1 MLHANHIKMIEY
13 ARYLGDI
20 LMFLLLEMTGL
31 ANTITLKKK
40 VLMLFTSHM
49 VLMWMK
55 ERNYIVIPVVFL
67 NYSPNSNKS
76 STVTRVMLFDDAFS
90 IFWWNK
96 RQLSVLCHTYHIF
109 KTDCFKNKSK
119 IRKETLWV
127 HYFLCGFFVPENF
140 IEAFLLK

>member
-90 IFWWNK
+90 I
-96 RQLSVLCHTYHIF
+96 V
-109 KTDCFKNKSK
+109 
-119 IRKETLWV
+119 
-127 HYFLCGFFVPENF
+127 
-140 IEAFLLK
+140 

>member
-49 VLMWMK
+49 VL
-55 ERNYIVIPVVFL
+55 V
-67 NYSPNSNKS
+67 
-76 STVTRVMLFDDAFS
+76 
-90 IFWWNK
+90 
-96 RQLSVLCHTYHIF
+96 SVLEI
-109 KTDCFKNKSK
+109 
-119 IRKETLWV
+119 
-127 HYFLCGFFVPENF
+127 
-140 IEAFLLK
+140 